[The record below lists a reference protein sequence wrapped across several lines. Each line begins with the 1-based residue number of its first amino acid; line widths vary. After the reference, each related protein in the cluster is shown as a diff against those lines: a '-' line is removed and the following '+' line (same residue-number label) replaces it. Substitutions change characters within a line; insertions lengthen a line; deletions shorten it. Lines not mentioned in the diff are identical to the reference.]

1 MSIKYYISILFVFLS
16 TVFYLESLKVISL
29 PFKFTY
35 QTAWGPYTSIISNTI
50 RSTTILFLYDIA
62 ISPLGLLLPIGLIAF
77 AIYILVMSE
86 SKPVIEAII
95 IVGLAII
102 ILIVKFNLIGARYI
116 GQAFW
121 PIIILFSILM
131 FISARNNRYN

>member
-1 MSIKYYISILFVFLS
+1 MSIKSFFSSILLVLS
-16 TVFYLESLKVISL
+16 TVLFLESLKIISL

-35 QTAWGPYTSIISNTI
+35 QTAWGPYTSSISNTI

-62 ISPLGLLLPIGLIAF
+62 RSPLGLLLPIGLIAF
-77 AIYILVMSE
+77 AIYRLVVSE

-95 IVGLAII
+95 IVGLASI
-102 ILIVKFNLIGARYI
+102 ILIMKFNLIGFRYI

-121 PIIILFSILM
+121 PILILFSILIL
-131 FISARNNRYN
+131 ISSRNNNY